1 MLACWW
7 RFINMGQIR
16 TATPKQQM
24 LANKNCNSRKEKHMF
39 LPIDIERS
47 RCRMMNMLNIPA
59 VFLISS
65 IVLFTTSCHTYNVG
79 ASSRSMWTPTWWRT
93 PKKHCTT
100 ALCWDNAFGLRGAV
114 GLTSVG
120 RRFDVGLTSVWLGHY
135 GFLMVFV
142 GVAVQLLFFLS
153 PSIHP
158 ESVHPLVFSEWFY
171 VYLTIHLP

>member
-120 RRFDVGLTSVWLGHY
+120 RRFDVGLTGTLWVSD
-135 GFLMVFV
+135 GFCGCSSPVIVLSISIYPSGIRPSACFFWMVLRLSNHPS
-142 GVAVQLLFFLS
+142 AVTL
-153 PSIHP
+153 
-158 ESVHPLVFSEWFY
+158 
-171 VYLTIHLP
+171 